1 MLVLSFELVT
11 SWSRSFHIMALK
23 PAAPA
28 PPRNLSEMHISRP
41 PDLLDQGPMWVPAV
55 HILTSP
61 AGDLLLT

>member
-28 PPRNLSEMHISRP
+28 SPGNFSEMHISRP
-41 PDLLDQGPMWVPAV
+41 
-55 HILTSP
+55 
-61 AGDLLLT
+61 LLTCCIRALCGSQRSIF